1 VISNVC
7 SRLIFVSKCPSVLF
21 SGNCTTYILMCKSIK
36 FCSFSLSA
44 LERGTS
50 VGPASVRT
58 LALHPF
64 AEHLQERSPDLV
76 SASNLYRKP
85 RLVFNI
91 ELWSVWYDWCSVKC
105 WKDLKYLVIIY
116 FFNYQ
121 FLDYK
126 IHLQKNHKL
135 HSNL

>member
-1 VISNVC
+1 
-7 SRLIFVSKCPSVLF
+7 
-21 SGNCTTYILMCKSIK
+21 MCKSIK

-64 AEHLQERSPDLV
+64 DEHLQERSPDLV

-91 ELWSVWYDWCSVKC
+91 ELWSV
-105 WKDLKYLVIIY
+105 
-116 FFNYQ
+116 
-121 FLDYK
+121 
-126 IHLQKNHKL
+126 
-135 HSNL
+135 